1 MHSVSFKCMS
11 RALLSFGIF
20 HPTVFTIRVSIASK
34 EKIAEM
40 SFLRVS
46 NLLLVCVVQN
56 HDADPPIIS
65 LKMIFSLKIN
75 EKLS

>member
-1 MHSVSFKCMS
+1 M
-11 RALLSFGIF
+11 
-20 HPTVFTIRVSIASK
+20 FTMRVSIASK

-65 LKMIFSLKIN
+65 LKMIFSL
-75 EKLS
+75 